1 MKKIF
6 GIVMTILIAA
16 SVACAAMLS
25 SSEEKVEKATTTSS
39 STQSTN
45 PTRQEKVTTKI
56 VTTDKAKIKE
66 SAAITL
72 IENCSAKKLG
82 MSNEVKKRCSFMVAS
97 NGEKIKDLYY
107 IKVIAVIKKP
117 HKDADGETI
126 YSFDTK
132 GEYYISYDG
141 TTVLTK
147 DLKNGEYSEID
158 VD

>member
-1 MKKIF
+1 MKKVFSIAMAM
-6 GIVMTILIAA
+6 IVAA
-16 SVACAAMLS
+16 SVACAVMLS
-25 SSEEKVEKATTTSS
+25 SPDEKDEKITTS

-56 VTTDKAKIKE
+56 VTTDDAKIKE

-97 NGEKIKDLYY
+97 NGEKIKDIYY

-147 DLKNGEYSEID
+147 DLKSGEYSEID